1 MKTVIRSL
9 TDTLRSSFRTSGSVR
24 RRRTAFTA
32 PTAAMVDVLEARLLL
47 AADLGDAPD
56 PSSATG
62 VENYHTLAANN
73 GPRHTIDQTQTTLF
87 LGAGVDGDTAVQQRI
102 GAQGDDLFAAGGRDD
117 EDGVLNPLD
126 LQATVGTNPVVT
138 IQATNKTNQ
147 AATLYGWIDLNRNGL
162 FENATERTQV
172 TVPAGTDD
180 GRFALKFPL
189 ATAGAIGQTYARF
202 RLSTDVASA
211 NSTGLASDGEVED
224 YRFAIR
230 NRVASPL
237 YTVSTITLGSEI
249 SQPTS
254 NWPLT
259 FLGFDVAPVGD
270 LDQNGVQ
277 DYVVTDPMDGGVV
290 GQSGPKG
297 AAYVIFQNSDGT
309 VKRSVRIAS
318 NHNGGPALNPDD
330 LLGISITSLGDI
342 DGDGITDVAVGAPGD
357 STGGAERGA
366 VHILRLKADGTVKST
381 TKIAHS
387 LNGGPVLQ
395 NGDAFGSSL
404 TSPGD
409 MDGDG
414 IGDLIVAATDA
425 DLEGE
430 DRGVVYTLFLKADGT
445 VRNLTAIEN
454 TSQWNPT
461 IEEEEAF
468 GMRITAIGDINS
480 DGVVDLAAISSSY
493 VHFNENAESVPKQI
507 DILLMNSDGTLKQF
521 VGIGSGLNGGPV
533 LSNDDAIWDV
543 TALGDVDADGVE
555 DIAIVVGDARD
566 HGATRMQIVSL
577 TSDGHAKSVLETSL
591 PDSTFLTSLTS
602 LGDTNNDGRIELQW
616 GRPLDGGYFSPRGT
630 LQIITLEN
638 ATIRTV
644 RPAVPVIDR
653 SVTTTRNQRPQFSWS
668 DDSDAFSYEVWLRND
683 ETGIVI
689 EASAIVGTN
698 AFIPPANLEA
708 GRYSISVRARNE
720 VGVSAWSARH
730 RMLVAPVATINP
742 IPLSMNTKPEVS
754 WNRLSE
760 TSRYEVW
767 ISRVATPGTA
777 ASRGTTEPGVTR
789 FTPPTSLTAGNYR
802 VQVREVLANGTTR
815 PWSDPQTFVIETKAI
830 VLSVKS
836 QISNRPLIEWDELAG
851 AKKYEV
857 WIASLNQPSRPAIRV
872 TTATAVTSYRPTALP
887 AGRYQVWIRG
897 IAQDDTPGEWSA
909 AKVFQSRIA
918 PVLQQD
924 WSYLEIGFHVP
935 YSWALEQGQEL
946 QAYEVWIDDPAKGL
960 TPASSAVR
968 TNFTS
973 GNLTIKTIGTYRI
986 WVRAIAPDGAVGAW
1000 SAPLVVKVD
1009 VAPGQLNF
1017 NSADVTKPE
1026 VQWSSV
1032 AGAVGYDV
1040 RVTSKQDGSEILTAR
1055 KISTGTLVT
1064 AYKIVKSLPIGN
1076 YEVTVRAI
1084 AADGTVGSWS
1094 EPMTYNS
1101 TLAPELRPY
1110 QPRLGAEVML
1120 EWWPAENSGPIDVL
1134 VMNTRSKTIVLS
1146 GQASPGQYAAT
1157 VDLPDGNYRWWV
1169 MSTSHRMWSLPG
1181 EFEVKRRTSFTNNTS
1196 FQTNTAVTLTWDR
1209 IAAAHHYDVW
1219 VTDERGVLVY
1229 RNMSAATLQ
1238 VTLQSTL
1245 LPGRYRAWVRAVSE
1259 DGVIAPW
1266 SSRLDFVVQPI
1277 T

>member
-1 MKTVIRSL
+1 MKPVIRSL
-9 TDTLRSSFRTSGSVR
+9 TDTLRSSFLKSGSTR

-73 GPRHTIDQTQTTLF
+73 GPRHTIDETQTTLF
-87 LGAGVDGDTAVQQRI
+87 LGAGVDGDTAAQQVT

-180 GRFALKFPL
+180 GRFMLSFPL
-189 ATAGAIGQTYARF
+189 ATAGAIGQTYVRF

-237 YTVSTITLGSEI
+237 STVSTVTLGSEI
-249 SQPTS
+249 SQPAS

-259 FLGFDVAPVGD
+259 FLGFDFAPVGD

-290 GQSGPKG
+290 DQSGPKG
-297 AAYVIFQNSDGT
+297 AAYVIFQNLDGT
-309 VKRSVRIAS
+309 VKQSVRIAG
-318 NHNGGPALNPDD
+318 NHNGGPALNPD
-330 LLGISITSLGDI
+330 GYFGVSIESLGDI
-342 DGDGITDVAVGAPGD
+342 DGDGIIDLAVGAPGD
-357 STGGAERGA
+357 STGGTERGA

-414 IGDLIVAATDA
+414 IGDLIVTAPDA
-425 DLEGE
+425 DLGGE
-430 DRGVVYTLFLKADGT
+430 DRGAVYTLFLKADGT
-445 VRNLTAIEN
+445 VRNLTVIEN
-454 TSQWNPT
+454 TSQWNST

-468 GMRITAIGDINS
+468 GMCVTAIGDING
-480 DGVVDLAAISSSY
+480 DGVGDLASISASY
-493 VHFNENAESVPKQI
+493 VQFDNYVESVPKQI

-533 LSNDDAIWDV
+533 LSKNDAIWDL
-543 TALGDVDADGVE
+543 TAVGDVDADGIE
-555 DIAIVVGDARD
+555 DLAVIIGDARD
-566 HGATRMQIVSL
+566 QGPTRMQIITL
-577 TSDGHAKSVLETSL
+577 NADGHAKSVNETSL
-591 PDSTFLTSLTS
+591 PDSTILNSLTS
-602 LGDTNNDGRIELQW
+602 LGDTNNDGRIELAW
-616 GRPLDGGYFSPRGT
+616 GRPLDGGFFASRGT
-630 LQIITLEN
+630 FQIITLEN
-638 ATIRTV
+638 ATLRTV

-653 SVTTTRNQRPQFSWS
+653 SVTTTRNQRPRFAWS
-668 DDSDAFSYEVWLRND
+668 GSDASSYEVWLRNED
-683 ETGIVI
+683 TGVVI

-698 AFIPPANLEA
+698 AYTPPANLEA
-708 GRYSISVRARNE
+708 GRYAISVRARNE

-730 RMLVAPVATINP
+730 QLLVAPVAEINP
-742 IPLSMNTKPEVS
+742 IPTSMNGKPEVS
-754 WNRLSE
+754 WNRLAE

-767 ISRVATPGTA
+767 ISKAATPGTA
-777 ASRGTTEPGVTR
+777 VIRGTTEPGVTR
-789 FTPPTSLTAGNYR
+789 FTPPTSLAAGSYR
-802 VQVREVLANGTTR
+802 VQVREVLASGTVR
-815 PWSDPQTFVIETKAI
+815 QWSDPQSFVIETKANI
-830 VLSVKS
+830 LSVKS

-857 WIASLNQPSRPAIRV
+857 WIASLDQPSRPAIRV
-872 TTATAVTSYRPTALP
+872 TTATAVTSYRPNALP
-887 AGRYQVWIRG
+887 VGRYQVWVRG

-909 AKVFQSRIA
+909 SKVFRSSMV
-918 PVLQQD
+918 PVLQQN
-924 WSYLEIGFHVP
+924 WTYLGIGFQVP
-935 YSWALEQGQEL
+935 YSWALEQEQEA
-946 QAYEVWIDDPAKGL
+946 QAYDVWIDDPAQGL

-968 TNFTS
+968 TNFTN
-973 GNLTIKTIGTYRI
+973 GYLEIKTIGTYRI
-986 WVRAIAPDGAVGAW
+986 WVRAIGPDGAVGAW
-1000 SAPLVVKVD
+1000 SAPLVAKVD
-1009 VAPGQLNF
+1009 VVPGQLTF

-1026 VQWSSV
+1026 VRWSSV
-1032 AGAVGYDV
+1032 TGAVKYDV
-1040 RVTSKQDGSEILTAR
+1040 RVTSKVDGSEILTAR
-1055 KISTGTLVT
+1055 KNSTGTPVT
-1064 AYKIVKSLPIGN
+1064 AYKFVTSLPIGN

-1094 EPMTYNS
+1094 TPMAYNS

-1110 QPRLGAEVML
+1110 QPRLGADVML

-1134 VMNTRSKTIVLS
+1134 VMNTRSKKFVYS
-1146 GQASPGQYAAT
+1146 GQASPGQHGAA
-1157 VDLPDGNYRWWV
+1157 VALPDGNYRWWV
-1169 MSTSHRMWSLPG
+1169 MSATHQMWSLPG
-1181 EFEVKRRTSFTNNTS
+1181 EFVVKRRTSFTNDTS
-1196 FQTNTAVTLTWDR
+1196 FQTNTAVTLSWDS
-1209 IAAAHHYDVW
+1209 IPAAARYDVW

-1229 RNMSAATLQ
+1229 RNMSAETLQ

-1245 LPGRYRAWVRAVSE
+1245 LPGRYRAWVRAISE